1 MKSLQNPIRSKGV
14 SLNINKLPLLKL
26 PCGGVLQR
34 PRNIKSQDGFNIYMM
49 CTFFIVILRPTKSKR
64 RANANWQLAPRY
76 RDADLRSGYDC
87 LLMMWLISPPI
98 SYGQCCAC

>member
-34 PRNIKSQDGFNIYMM
+34 PRNIKSQDGFSTYMM
-49 CTFFIVILRPTKSKR
+49 CAFFIVILRPTKSKR
-64 RANANWQLAPRY
+64 GANANWQLAPRY